1 MPAPTRTRVPVEKVT
16 VTLPATLYREI
27 SEVVRSDG
35 GWLSSID
42 FIREASR
49 EKLERY
55 KAAHG
60 GQIPFPPGTVTM
72 PERKRREGDR

>member
-1 MPAPTRTRVPVEKVT
+1 MPRADRERRTIELAPAVS
-16 VTLPATLYREI
+16 REI
-27 SEVVRSDG
+27 DSLVEAG
-35 GWLSSID
+35 FWLS
-42 FIREASR
+42 FQEFAREALK

-60 GQIPFPPGTVTM
+60 GQIPLPPGTVTM

>member
-1 MPAPTRTRVPVEKVT
+1 MEKLT
-16 VTLPATLYREI
+16 VSLPHGLYLEI
-27 SEVVRSDG
+27 EDAVQGGGQWMSVVDFVRDG
-35 GWLSSID
+35 
-42 FIREASR
+42 AK

-60 GQIPFPPGTVTM
+60 GQIPLPPGTVTM

>member
-27 SEVVRSDG
+27 GEVVRADG

-49 EKLERY
+49 DLNS
-55 KAAHG
+55 
-60 GQIPFPPGTVTM
+60 PGACHLRLC
-72 PERKRREGDR
+72 PILR